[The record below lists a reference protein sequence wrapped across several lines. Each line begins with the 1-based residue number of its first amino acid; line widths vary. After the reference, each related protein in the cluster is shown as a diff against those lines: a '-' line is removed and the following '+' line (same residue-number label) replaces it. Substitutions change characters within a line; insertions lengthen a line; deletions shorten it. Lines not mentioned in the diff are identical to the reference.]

1 MYDVA
6 TSSNSGGLFEIPGL
20 SDTETVAV
28 VDVSPD
34 SDSLVTGSVV
44 DFQVELFLVL
54 GIIIGILLIGDRR
67 F

>member
-1 MYDVA
+1 MSNVA
-6 TSSNSGGLFEIPGL
+6 TSSNSGSWFEVPGL
-20 SDTETVAV
+20 DEVETVAE
-28 VDVSPD
+28 VDVSPV
-34 SDSLVTGSVV
+34 SDDLANGSFV

>member
-1 MYDVA
+1 MDIEEENKNVRC
-6 TSSNSGGLFEIPGL
+6 SFKFNEI
-20 SDTETVAV
+20 ETFAE

-34 SDSLVTGSVV
+34 ADDLASSSFV
-44 DFQVELFLVL
+44 DFQIELFLVL